1 VSPYESNANN
11 GQQAPPPAELMVGVE
26 PGFAEKVR
34 VDVRHMS
41 NKNYQAPVRP
51 FFASPI
57 AKAKF

>member
-1 VSPYESNANN
+1 MDSK
-11 GQQAPPPAELMVGVE
+11 PPPAELMVGVE